1 MIFDVLLTK
10 IDLQVPFQW
19 KKKGYTTIHKWGSGE
34 KSYGLPSF
42 RRSNFFYL
50 FALKKII
57 RLAVIQAEW
66 NFLLFLLKYNDF
78 AMVSRLF
85 EGKTSQVPNNR
96 GDFEGLL
103 RKNSAPSRIILLFE
117 QNFTAKRRI
126 SAVFTAASRIILLK
140 AVKTDERAVKTAI
153 QPVLLL

>member
-1 MIFDVLLTK
+1 MHQEKNHTVGRHSGGVIFLF
-10 IDLQVPFQW
+10 ICI
-19 KKKGYTTIHKWGSGE
+19 KKQ
-34 KSYGLPSF
+34 
-42 RRSNFFYL
+42 
-50 FALKKII
+50 II

-140 AVKTDERAVKTAI
+140 AVKTDERAEKTAI
-153 QPVLLL
+153 QPVLLLRILENFPISIL